1 MSNKPIQ
8 RRFEIAGGL
17 EAVADVGGDPSAPP
31 VILMHGGGQT
41 RHSWDGVMR
50 ELIGQYFYVINLDAR
65 GHGESDWSPQGDYR
79 LATLAND
86 LLMIISTLEKPPAL
100 VGASMG
106 AATGLYAVG
115 NSDAEIAK
123 ALVLVDLVPQVEQAG
138 AQKIAEFMRA
148 YPHGFVDLQQAA
160 DAVSE
165 YYPQRPRPQDPSG
178 LMKNLRRRDDG
189 RLHWHWDPKLVE
201 RDEHVE
207 PPQMGAQLRAA
218 ALGVD
223 IPTLLIR
230 GQQSDIV
237 SDAGVAEFRELVPEL
252 KVVDV
257 SGAGHMVVGDKNDV
271 FNQGL
276 IEFLHETLC

>member
-1 MSNKPIQ
+1 MSNKPVQ
-8 RRFEIAGGL
+8 RRFKVTGGI
-17 EAVADVGGDPSAPP
+17 EVVADVGGDPSAPP

-41 RHSWDGVMR
+41 RHSWDGVML
-50 ELIGQYFYVINLDAR
+50 ELIQRDFHVLNLDAR
-65 GHGESDWSPQGDYR
+65 GHGESDWSPEGDYR

-86 LLMIISTLEKPPAL
+86 LLIIIDTLKQPPAL

-115 NSDAEIAK
+115 NSDREIAK
-123 ALVLVDLVPQVEQAG
+123 ALVLVDLVPKVEQAG
-138 AQKIAEFMRA
+138 AQKIGEFMRA
-148 YPHGFVDLQQAA
+148 YPSGFVDLQQAA

-165 YYPQRPRPQDPSG
+165 YYPHRPRPKDPSG
-178 LMKNLRRRDDG
+178 LMKNLRRWDDG
-189 RLHWHWDPKLVE
+189 RLHWHWDPKFVE
-201 RDEHVE
+201 RDERAE
-207 PPQMGAQLRAA
+207 PPQMGDQLRAA
-218 ALGVD
+218 ARGVD

-237 SDAGVAEFRELVPEL
+237 SDAGVADFKQLLPQLE
-252 KVVDV
+252 VVDV

-276 IEFLHETLC
+276 IEFLNKTIR